1 MDFKKIRSEF
11 PMLENNLIYLDSAAL
26 VQKHKKVI
34 EAINDFYTKYSI
46 SNRANDSKI
55 GLIVNQKI
63 NETRNEVAKLL
74 NCESGQIIFNS
85 GTTEGL
91 NYVAL
96 LMNDLILENDEI
108 LISKYNHSSHMVP
121 WIELAKRKKAKVV
134 FSKNLIE
141 DINEKTKVIAFTQ
154 ENNNLQQNND
164 FELLM
169 KLVRKYEIFLIND
182 AAQAISHQKVD
193 AQYFDA
199 IAFSSNKL
207 FGPTGLGVLYL
218 SNKLMQNVELK
229 KYGGGSIESIDSKGN
244 WTPIKSVIKHEPGTL
259 NLSAIFGFHEALLFF
274 NKIDH
279 NKMKEYLNQLSI
291 YTHEKLSKIDN
302 IKIFSKPGDSIILF
316 ECNDMSSQD
325 VVSYLGHKNIYV
337 RGGWFCAQY
346 IKNIFAN
353 PLVRISIHI
362 YNNKD
367 DIDVLCEH
375 LEKRGD
381 FLDFL

>member
-1 MDFKKIRSEF
+1 MDFEKIRSEF

-26 VQKHKKVI
+26 VQKPRKVI

-74 NCESGQIIFNS
+74 NCESNQIIFNS

-134 FSKNLIE
+134 FSNNLID
-141 DINEKTKVIAFTQ
+141 DINEKTKVIAYTQ

-164 FELLM
+164 FDLLI
-169 KLVRKYEIFLIND
+169 KLVKKYGIFLIND

-193 AQYFDA
+193 AKYFDA

-218 SNKLMQNVELK
+218 SDKLMQNVELK

-244 WTPIKSVIKHEPGTL
+244 WKPVKSNIKHEPGTL

-279 NKMKEYLNQLSI
+279 EKMKEYLNQLSI
-291 YTHEKLSKIDN
+291 YAHEKLSKINN
-302 IKIFSKPGDSIILF
+302 IKIFSKPRDSIILF

-346 IKNIFAN
+346 IKNIFTN
-353 PLVRISIHI
+353 PLVRVSIHL
-362 YNNKD
+362 YNNKK
-367 DIDVLCEH
+367 DIDVLCQH